1 MEPIILHYFR
11 RVIDGGEPM
20 LREKIQ
26 QVSFHN
32 VLWEILLPQDHELL
46 RIKNQFNFSWVDEEL
61 KSYYKESSQGRPSFP
76 PRSMF
81 LMLFL
86 EIYDN
91 LSDYEVAERTRR
103 DALYR
108 NFVGFELED
117 DIPDHSTLSFF
128 RERLGEEGFE
138 KIFNRFVEELERQHL
153 ISHKLKIV
161 DATHTQSNSK
171 VRSRVGILRQAQRKI
186 LSSMKKEDIVKLKE
200 LFPTEPY
207 VNDPKPGEEQNST
220 LLGKEVE
227 KLKELLALAKGRFEK
242 EALREAETIE
252 DLLFNAENPIGS
264 ITDTDARFGHKSKGK
279 QFHGYKIHT
288 VTNESEI
295 VTSVET
301 LPGNTMESQDLPR
314 LLKAEKDRGIEGE
327 IAVADS
333 LYVRGEN
340 RKAIREELG
349 MQEVIPSD
357 KRKVQAEFFQY
368 DPKTDRMTCPQGKSS
383 LQGSP
388 HATADGKIFFFSKKD
403 CGVCPLQDQ
412 CPSFSKRERRA
423 RVLLS
428 LDRQMR
434 LSSSLSPKTQKA
446 LYKFRTIVERIYG
459 KGKMW
464 HGLAQARYRSRW
476 RVAIQSFL
484 TFFVL
489 NAKKALRIKE
499 GLCPLKPPGLAILGY
514 G

>member
-1 MEPIILHYFR
+1 
-11 RVIDGGEPM
+11 M
-20 LREKIQ
+20 LKEKSNQ
-26 QVSFHN
+26 GSFHD
-32 VLWEILLPQDHELL
+32 VLWRILLPQDHELL
-46 RIKNQFNFSWVDEEL
+46 RIKNHFDFSWIDEEL
-61 KSYYKESSQGRPSFP
+61 KSYYKESSQGRPPFP

-91 LSDYEVAERTRR
+91 LSDYEVVERTRR
-103 DALYR
+103 DVLYR
-108 NFVGFELED
+108 KFAGFELED
-117 DIPDHSTLSFF
+117 EICDHSTLSFF
-128 RERLGEEGFE
+128 RERLGEEGFRR
-138 KIFNRFVEELERQHL
+138 IFNRFVEELESQKL

-161 DATHTQSNSK
+161 DATHTQANSK
-171 VRSRVGILRQAQRKI
+171 IRSRVGILRQAQRK
-186 LSSMKKEDIVKLKE
+186 LVCSMKRENEGRFKE
-200 LFPTEPY
+200 LFPVEPQ
-207 VNDPKPGEEQNST
+207 VHDPKPEEKQDSV
-220 LLGKEVE
+220 LLEKEIE
-227 KLKELLALAKGRFEK
+227 KLKELLAVAQGRFEEEAFK
-242 EALREAETIE
+242 EAEVIE

-264 ITDTDARFGHKSKGK
+264 LTDTDARFGHKSVDK

-301 LPGNTMESQDLPR
+301 IAGNRMESQDLPR
-314 LLKAEKDRGIEGE
+314 LLKEEKERGIEGE

-340 RKAIREELG
+340 RRAIREELG

-368 DPKTDRMTCPQGKSS
+368 DPQADRTICPQGKTS
-383 LQGSP
+383 LRGSP
-388 HATADGKIFFFSKKD
+388 HADGKLFYFSKMD
-403 CGVCPLQDQ
+403 CQNCPMQAQ
-412 CPSFSKRERRA
+412 CPSFSLREGRA

-428 LDRQMR
+428 LDRELR
-434 LSSSLSPKTQKA
+434 LSSSLSSETQKA
-446 LYKFRTIVERIYG
+446 LFKFRTIVERIYG
-459 KGKMW
+459 KGKKW
-464 HGLAQARYRSRW
+464 HGLAQARYRTRW

-499 GLCPLKPPGLAILGY
+499 GLCPLKPPGLAALGY